1 MKRQISNQIFPDC
14 STWNMFFALIAI
26 FFAFVLS
33 SCEQKDPKPELK
45 DSIYQDMLGQL
56 AEAERI
62 MKEMETK
69 AIEVRKTG
77 AEAKIN
83 TGVKENAERQ
93 ATEFD
98 KTRIKMAQQ
107 VSYWKI
113 RSFERLKH
121 VRTLASK
128 LKDAYKPDPHEW
140 ELYLAE
146 KKLRVAKNA
155 WDLKARFKE
164 TGFDYNPTLMGE
176 NPADLKKETP
186 KPAASGGGH

>member
-1 MKRQISNQIFPDC
+1 
-14 STWNMFFALIAI
+14 MFFALVAI
-26 FFAFVLS
+26 FFAFILS
-33 SCEQKDPKPELK
+33 SCEKKDPKPELK
-45 DSIYQDMLGQL
+45 DNIYQDMIGQL

-69 AIEVRKTG
+69 ATDARKMG
-77 AEAKIN
+77 DEAKIN
-83 TGVKENAERQ
+83 TGVKEKAERQ
-93 ATEFD
+93 AIEFD
-98 KTRIKMAQQ
+98 KTKLKMAQQ

-128 LKDAYKPDPHEW
+128 QKEAYKPDTHEW
-140 ELYLAE
+140 EVYLAE

-176 NPADLKKETP
+176 NPADVKKETP
-186 KPAASGGGH
+186 KPAAGGAAH